1 MGFLKENLRRYAEG
15 GSIADATY
23 GAVTVGMYHYLTNDL
38 ISAIETDGYFDAAA
52 PFFTEGGGDHLLV
65 CADRDG
71 TPETKAYYV
80 KRVGGDVALTPEV
93 DDDGS

>member
-15 GSIADATY
+15 GSIADTTY
-23 GAVTVGMYHYLTNDL
+23 GAITVGMYHLITNDT
-38 ISAIETDGYFDAAA
+38 IAQVETDGYLDAAA
-52 PFFTEGGGDHLLV
+52 AYFTEGGGDHLIV

-71 TPETKAYYV
+71 TPATKAYYV

-93 DDDGS
+93 DADT